1 MPRKPTAAGEG
12 RVEQVFVMKIKTFS
26 WRGGWHIYEVLRRKV
41 QILALFFGK
50 CGLDVIEKMRGLE
63 YFHKRCNHSKGLFR
77 LDKDNRTNP
86 DHIVT

>member
-12 RVEQVFVMKIKTFS
+12 RVEQVIVLKIKTFS
-26 WRGGWHIYEVLRRKV
+26 RRGGWHIYGVLRSKV

-50 CGLDVIEKMRGLE
+50 CGHGVIEKIQGLE
-63 YFHKRCNHSKGLFR
+63 YFQKRCNRSKGLFR
-77 LDKDNRTNP
+77 LDKDNGTNP